1 MPFFIIFVIIPLTE
15 ISLFI
20 AVGERIGVLSTLLLC
35 VLMAIL
41 GSILLRQQG
50 MATLLSAH
58 RSMAKGDM
66 PLQEVFDGICLAL
79 AGVLL
84 MTPGFL
90 TDAMGFALLVPAVRV
105 RVLRWAQRYFEG
117 QIRAQEER
125 SGIIEIDFERV
136 DENDEP

>member
-20 AVGERIGVLSTLLLC
+20 AVGERIGLLPTLLLC
-35 VLMAIL
+35 VLSAII
-41 GSILLRQQG
+41 GSVLLRRQG
-50 MATLLSAH
+50 MATLLSVH
-58 RSMAKGDM
+58 HSMAQGGM
-66 PLQEVFDGICLAL
+66 PLQEIFDGVCLAM

-117 QIRAQEER
+117 QLRAQEER
-125 SGIIEIDFERV
+125 SGIIEIDFERL
-136 DENDEP
+136 DENDES

>member
-20 AVGERIGVLSTLLLC
+20 AVGERIGLLPTLLLC
-35 VLMAIL
+35 VLSAII
-41 GSILLRQQG
+41 GSVLLRRQG
-50 MATLLSAH
+50 MATLLSVH
-58 RSMAKGDM
+58 RSMAQGGM
-66 PLQEVFDGICLAL
+66 PLQEIFDGVCLAM

-90 TDAMGFALLVPAVRV
+90 TDAMGFALLVPAVRT

-117 QIRAQEER
+117 QLRAQEER
-125 SGIIEIDFERV
+125 SGVIEIDFERL
-136 DENDEP
+136 DENDES

>member
-20 AVGERIGVLSTLLLC
+20 AVGQRIGVLPTLLLC
-35 VLMAIL
+35 VLSAII

-50 MATLLSAH
+50 MATLLSA
-58 RSMAKGDM
+58 RRAMGRGDM
-66 PLQEVFDGICLAL
+66 PLKEILDGIFLSL

-90 TDAMGFALLVPAVRV
+90 TDAMGFALLIPAVRV
-105 RVLRWAQRYFEG
+105 LILHWAERYFEA
-117 QIRAQEER
+117 QIRAQEDIT
-125 SGIIEIDFERV
+125 GIIEADFERV
-136 DENDEP
+136 DEDDEP